1 MPTLPPLPIA
11 CPTLEAAD
19 RALEAS
25 SPASVGRPY
34 LGMSGIGAEC
44 ERQSWYS
51 YRWCKRIQHDAET
64 LKRFADGHAGEALQ
78 AERLQ
83 AVDGITLLTFDPE
96 TGSQFGFSDVR
107 DHFKGHMDGAIVGL
121 LQAPK
126 TWHVWEHKS
135 VGEKKYNKLLKLKAE
150 LGEKAS
156 LEKWD
161 TTYYAQAVL
170 YMHYS
175 GMDRHYLTCSTPGGR
190 STIAVRTEANEAA
203 ALRLIAKAERIIGAA
218 EPPSRIS
225 EDASFYLCR
234 WCAYSD
240 ICHGTGWAERNCR
253 TCLHSTPVDQGQWD
267 CARWGKVLTDQE
279 QREGCG
285 AHKFLPAL
293 VPGDQFDA
301 TDDSVGYRMP
311 DGSEWWDSETPF

>member
-1 MPTLPPLPIA
+1 MPAIPPLPVA

-19 RALEAS
+19 RALEAA

-126 TWHVWEHKS
+126 TWHVWEHKQ
-135 VGEKKYNKLLKLKAE
+135 VGEKKFAKLIKLKVE
-150 LGEKAS
+150 LGEKNA
-156 LEKWD
+156 LQKWD
-161 TTYYAQAVL
+161 ATYYAQAVL
-170 YMHYS
+170 YMHFS

-190 STIAVRTEANEAA
+190 ATVAVRTNADEAA
-203 ALRLIAKAERIIGAA
+203 ALRLIAKAERIISAQ
-218 EPPSRIS
+218 EPPARIS

-234 WCAYSD
+234 WCSFSP
-240 ICHGTGWAERNCR
+240 ICHGDAWAERTCR
-253 TCLHSTPVDQGQWD
+253 SCLHSTPVDQGQWD
-267 CARWGKVLTDQE
+267 CNRWGKVLSDAE
-279 QREGCG
+279 QRDGCG
-285 AHKFLPAL
+285 AHKLIPAL
-293 VPGDQFDA
+293 VPGEQVDVRDDA
-301 TDDSVGYRMP
+301 VIYRMP
-311 DGSEWWDSETPF
+311 DGSEWSDSECPF